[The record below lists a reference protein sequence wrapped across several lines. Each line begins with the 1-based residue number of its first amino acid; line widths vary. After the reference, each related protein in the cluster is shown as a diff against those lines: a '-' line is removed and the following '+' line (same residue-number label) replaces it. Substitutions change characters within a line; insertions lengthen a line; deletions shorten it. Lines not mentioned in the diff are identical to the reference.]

1 MFVSICVEIF
11 LIIFDYVDV
20 VIENNIINGFNM
32 INVGY
37 ICIVEILE
45 LLVEFLNCDFY
56 NLEYEFYI

>member
-1 MFVSICVEIF
+1 
-11 LIIFDYVDV
+11 
-20 VIENNIINGFNM
+20 M

-56 NLEYEFYI
+56 NLEYEFYIR